1 MFKRLI
7 IATVLGCI
15 AFLAQA
21 EQKVDFGNYEMHYIV
36 FNSSMLQP
44 DIAST
49 YGINRS
55 GQVAVVNLSVLEKQP
70 DGVATPIEAKVSLQT
85 RNLLGQI
92 NPIELRIIREQNAIY
107 HLGTLR
113 FTHRDVLRF
122 DVTVEIEG
130 ERPFNTTFT
139 QELWRDD
146 R

>member
-1 MFKRLI
+1 MLKRLFT
-7 IATVLGCI
+7 ATLLACAVL
-15 AFLAQA
+15 LAQA
-21 EQKVDFGNYEMHYIV
+21 EQKVDFGNYELHYIV
-36 FNSSMLQP
+36 FNSTMLQP

-49 YGINRS
+49 YGITRS

-70 DGVATPIEAKVSLQT
+70 DGVAIPIEAQVSLQT
-85 RNLLGQI
+85 RNLLGQT

-113 FTHRDVLRF
+113 FSHRDVLRF

-130 ERPFNTTFT
+130 QRSFNTTFT
-139 QELWRDD
+139 QELWRED